1 MTHDRYLPRS
11 STMISQSAPGGP
23 QRDDRF
29 SWLLYLLGGRTL
41 LVGALAVFFGV
52 ILLGGTGTT
61 PSADGSGPLMTLFII
76 YGLYQM
82 LIGLCVLGRLRVAWV
97 LLVVTHVVG
106 LLFKL
111 LTLGIASVATMA
123 QQLNQAAGSEFVGGS
138 YLSAAVSVAV
148 LIFLLGRKDWFYR

>member
-1 MTHDRYLPRS
+1 MTHDRVLPRS
-11 STMISQSAPGGP
+11 SSKISLSTSGSPK
-23 QRDDRF
+23 RDDRF

-41 LVGALAVFFGV
+41 LVGALALFFGV
-52 ILLGGTGTT
+52 ILLGGTGKT

-76 YGLYQM
+76 YGLYQT
-82 LIGLCVLGRLRVAWV
+82 LIGLCVLGRLRVAWL
-97 LLVVTHVVG
+97 LLVLTHVVG

-123 QQLNQAAGSEFVGGS
+123 QQLNDAAGTQFLGGS
-138 YLSAAVSVAV
+138 YFSAALSVAV